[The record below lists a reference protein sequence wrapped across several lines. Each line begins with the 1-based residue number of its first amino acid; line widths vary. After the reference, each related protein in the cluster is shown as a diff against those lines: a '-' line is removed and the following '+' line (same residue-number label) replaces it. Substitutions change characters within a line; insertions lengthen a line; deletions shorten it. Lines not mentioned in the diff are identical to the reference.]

1 MHMVQSVGLLLCV
14 LLLGGCVMPENFE
27 EARQRS
33 HVTGMQRH
41 FEQKVEAGVIE
52 MGMTR
57 EQIADILGSPDTTTG
72 IYTPGGYSLGYGAA
86 PPTEFNYDEFF
97 WLHMRAEDWE
107 PGTSADEPE
116 GPEGPEVLI
125 GWGR

>member
-1 MHMVQSVGLLLCV
+1 MRIVQPAVFCLSI
-14 LLLGGCVMPENFE
+14 LLLGGCVMPESFD

-33 HVTGMQRH
+33 HVSGMQRH

-57 EQIADILGSPDTTTG
+57 EQLTDILGPPDTTTG

-86 PPTEFNYDEFF
+86 PPTQFNYDEFF
-97 WLHMRAEDWE
+97 WVHLRAEDWE
-107 PGTSADEPE
+107 PGASADE
-116 GPEGPEVLI
+116 PEGPEVLI